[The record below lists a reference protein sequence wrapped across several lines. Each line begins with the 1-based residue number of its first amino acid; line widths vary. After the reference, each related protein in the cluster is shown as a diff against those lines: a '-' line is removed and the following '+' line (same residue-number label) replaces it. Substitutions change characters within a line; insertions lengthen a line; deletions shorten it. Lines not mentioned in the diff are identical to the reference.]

1 MATIREIRTKSPGWH
16 PEVVEVRDTSG
27 LKAAQVIYYV
37 AGVVETVLLFRFA
50 FKLFA
55 ANSANT
61 FVSFINDLTAPLIAP
76 FQGIFATPREGVAV
90 FESATVIAMIV
101 YAVIAYIIARLFFV
115 ATEGTEETEEAL

>member
-27 LKAAQVIYYV
+27 LKAAQVVYYI
-37 AGVVETVLLFRFA
+37 AGVIEAVLLFRFA

-55 ANSANT
+55 ANSANA
-61 FVSFINDLTAPLIAP
+61 FVSFVYDLTAPLVAP
-76 FQGIFATPREGVAV
+76 FQGIFATPSEGVAV
-90 FESATVIAMIV
+90 FETATILAMIV

-115 ATEGTEETEEAL
+115 ASEGTEESEEVL